1 MRGIKWINVS
11 SKPAV
16 KTIYSLSTTVNN
28 YYRVIWK
35 LSISP
40 NHSESELLSGVMKI
54 EHLTVTSV

>member
-16 KTIYSLSTTVNN
+16 KTIHSLSTTVNN
-28 YYRVIWK
+28 YYCMIWK
-35 LSISP
+35 LSIRP